1 MTELVRPD
9 QTEYAEFYRGYVSLV
24 PDGDV
29 ADILRTQL
37 PDTLGLL
44 EDVTPEQETYRYA
57 EGKWS
62 LREVIGHLID
72 TERVF
77 AYRALAMARSSDVEL
92 PGMDQDEWVRT
103 SNAGGR
109 DLRDLT
115 KEWTSIRRA
124 SVHLFASMD
133 AAMGQMTG
141 VASGY
146 EFSVRSFPWI
156 IAGHEL
162 WHRKLIARDYLGRG
176 S

>member
-1 MTELVRPD
+1 MSPLVRPEE
-9 QTEYAEFYRGYVSLV
+9 TEYAEYYGGYVSLV

-29 ADILRTQL
+29 ADTLRAQL
-37 PDTLGLL
+37 AETLVLL
-44 EDVTPEQETYRYA
+44 EDVTPELETYRYA

-62 LREVIGHLID
+62 LREVVGHLVD

-103 SNAGGR
+103 SNAGSR
-109 DLRDLT
+109 ALSDLT
-115 KEWTSIRRA
+115 KEWMSVRRA

-141 VASGY
+141 RASGY

-162 WHRKLIARDYLGRG
+162 WHRTLIARDYLGRG